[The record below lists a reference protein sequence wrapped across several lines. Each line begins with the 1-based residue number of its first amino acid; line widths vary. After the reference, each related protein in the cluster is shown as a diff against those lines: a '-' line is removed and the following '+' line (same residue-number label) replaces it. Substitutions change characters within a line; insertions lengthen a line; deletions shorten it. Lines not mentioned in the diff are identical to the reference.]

1 MYTEDEAR
9 EKWCPHALRR
19 HDAVNVETCGRGV
32 RDEPI
37 TFCIGSAC
45 MAWRWSGP
53 QVEVEINSIWTI
65 SKPPEGWRYIVSY
78 DDGKARFE
86 RALSDDPHT
95 GYCGLSGSPYMG
107 GE

>member
-45 MAWRWSGP
+45 MAWRWSENA
-53 QVEVEINSIWTI
+53 VLD
-65 SKPPEGWRYIVSY
+65 R
-78 DDGKARFE
+78 ARTKDMRDNNYPTVQE
-86 RALSDDPHT
+86 QARSHT
-95 GYCGLSGSPYMG
+95 GYCGLSDSPYMG